1 MRVCHVISYSVD
13 TEYFRNLSRGLAE
26 KGVSQLLVT
35 LFDSG
40 SEQPA
45 WINEAKNVEY
55 LCLGVKSRYGFPLA
69 TLRLAKKLRQGNF
82 DIVQTHLYE
91 ASLVGLLAAKF
102 AGTRVKVLTRHHLDQ
117 ALLIGKRLPIY
128 IDKWEAKTADYIVTL
143 GRAVKQHLVSRE
155 GVPEQKIHVVYQ
167 GFDFER
173 FSATDDERNEIREE
187 FGIKKNEFLIG
198 TFGNFFPTK
207 GHRFLL
213 DAVSLLIER
222 YPNIR
227 LLFVGSGG
235 EEGRLADYVVKTGL
249 KGKVIFAGFRK
260 DVAACIKACELVVHP
275 SLSEAFCQVLIET
288 MSVGT
293 PLISTD
299 VGGAKEVIENG
310 VTGTLV
316 PAADPKSL
324 ATAIEGV
331 LKDPAKARTMANAGQ
346 SFVRNTFTLERMID
360 EQYKLYCDWLGMTV

>member
-1 MRVCHVISYSVD
+1 VKHILKTIFYAAADILTLNRGLGTKIGEEWFRFPARWSRYYESDYEPETFDFFRKNLKPGDIVFDIGAHIGLFSVVASRLVGETGKVYAFEPTPFTRGVLGKVIKLNGCDHNVEIRTEAVSEKKGTAYFFDTGTEVSNANSLVETSRSKKKLEVPVTSVD
-13 TEYFRNLSRGLAE
+13 EFVAERGL
-26 KGVSQLLVT
+26 LV
-35 LFDSG
+35 
-40 SEQPA
+40 
-45 WINEAKNVEY
+45 N
-55 LCLGVKSRYGFPLA
+55 C
-69 TLRLAKKLRQGNF
+69 
-82 DIVQTHLYE
+82 
-91 ASLVGLLAAKF
+91 
-102 AGTRVKVLTRHHLDQ
+102 
-117 ALLIGKRLPIY
+117 LIGKRLPIY

-299 VGGAKEVIENG
+299 VGGTIKGCGN
-310 VTGTLV
+310 TLRAV
-316 PAADPKSL
+316 YPAS
-324 ATAIEGV
+324 
-331 LKDPAKARTMANAGQ
+331 
-346 SFVRNTFTLERMID
+346 
-360 EQYKLYCDWLGMTV
+360 W